1 MINVYKCFPDG
12 KFKVLT
18 MSYDDGKHADRRLV
32 KIFNDNGIKGTFN
45 VNYGMEGDPIRI
57 PQSEYEELYKGH
69 EIACHTLTHPTIARC
84 PLEQA
89 TVQIFEDRKGLEKV
103 TGRMIRGMA
112 YPNGSYSDDVK
123 TLLRLHGIKYARIVG
138 NSDSF
143 DLPTDFYEWKAT
155 CHHNHNLLQLGDE
168 FAALTKKQYLYMMY
182 VWGHSY

>member
-69 EIACHTLTHPTIARC
+69 EIACHTLTHP
-84 PLEQA
+84 Q
-89 TVQIFEDRKGLEKV
+89 
-103 TGRMIRGMA
+103 
-112 YPNGSYSDDVK
+112 
-123 TLLRLHGIKYARIVG
+123 
-138 NSDSF
+138 
-143 DLPTDFYEWKAT
+143 
-155 CHHNHNLLQLGDE
+155 
-168 FAALTKKQYLYMMY
+168 
-182 VWGHSY
+182 